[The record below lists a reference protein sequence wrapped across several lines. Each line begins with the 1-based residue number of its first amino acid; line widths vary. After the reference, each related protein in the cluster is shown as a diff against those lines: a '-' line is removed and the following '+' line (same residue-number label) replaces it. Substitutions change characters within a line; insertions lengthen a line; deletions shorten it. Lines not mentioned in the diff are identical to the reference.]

1 VVVEGLAVER
11 LQRSGHLIAG
21 TVDDVRG
28 RLDEIVQRV
37 NPEYL
42 VYGPD
47 QGISSFDECKRQL
60 RLFGEEIVPRYL
72 T

>member
-1 VVVEGLAVER
+1 M
-11 LQRSGHLIAG
+11 
-21 TVDDVRG
+21 
-28 RLDEIVQRV
+28 

>member
-1 VVVEGLAVER
+1 M
-11 LQRSGHLIAG
+11 
-21 TVDDVRG
+21 
-28 RLDEIVQRV
+28 

-42 VYGPD
+42 VYRPD

-72 T
+72 TTVEPQRLAPNRHVRRAISHSSPTGAKSSS